1 MKKNY
6 SSHKHSKWTLLFLF
20 LCIGHSA
27 KADYPIFWQRYTAD
41 PSGIEYNGRLY
52 LFCSHDTY
60 NAERGYGYF
69 MNDITCISTDDMKN
83 WTDHGEVFHAK
94 DSKWGAKMTWAPCV
108 VHRNGKFYLYYG
120 DANSGGI
127 GVAVSDLPTGPY
139 IDNHDR
145 PVVGMDTPGVLLYD
159 ENNRCI
165 KNKKGVPGAISGCED
180 SWGRI
185 ARPEYLVP
193 YADYE
198 FTFILSPV
206 RHSIGIE

>member
-1 MKKNY
+1 MDFLLFYENNKSSELGNNMKKNY

-94 DSKWGAKMTWAPCV
+94 DSKWGDRKST
-108 VHRNGKFYLYYG
+108 RL
-120 DANSGGI
+120 NS
-127 GVAVSDLPTGPY
+127 SHT
-139 IDNHDR
+139 R
-145 PVVGMDTPGVLLYD
+145 PSRMPSS
-159 ENNRCI
+159 
-165 KNKKGVPGAISGCED
+165 A
-180 SWGRI
+180 
-185 ARPEYLVP
+185 
-193 YADYE
+193 
-198 FTFILSPV
+198 
-206 RHSIGIE
+206 

>member
-1 MKKNY
+1 MDFLLFYENNKSSELRNNMKKNY
-6 SSHKHSKWTLLFLF
+6 SSHKYSKWTLLFLF

-145 PVVGMDTPGVLLYD
+145 PVVGMDTPGVLLY
-159 ENNRCI
+159 
-165 KNKKGVPGAISGCED
+165 
-180 SWGRI
+180 
-185 ARPEYLVP
+185 
-193 YADYE
+193 
-198 FTFILSPV
+198 LSLI
-206 RHSIGIE
+206 HI

>member
-1 MKKNY
+1 MKKDY

-120 DANSGGI
+120 DANSGGV
-127 GVAVSDLPTGPY
+127 GVAICRPDPILTITTGLWWAWILRVCSSTTRTTVALKTKKECRGPY
-139 IDNHDR
+139 R
-145 PVVGMDTPGVLLYD
+145 VVRTGG
-159 ENNRCI
+159 C
-165 KNKKGVPGAISGCED
+165 GALIHVC
-180 SWGRI
+180 
-185 ARPEYLVP
+185 L
-193 YADYE
+193 
-198 FTFILSPV
+198 
-206 RHSIGIE
+206 